1 MTDGAATRGVTA
13 AARSGRGGG
22 GPRPARGRPEDA
34 AEPAAGPDGDADRAS
49 GGARR
54 ARMRRRA
61 APVATRA
68 GRGGPVSA
76 AAFGPGRVNLVGE
89 HTDYNDGLCLPFA
102 IELGVTVRA
111 RPAPDGLIR
120 VHAVDIGA
128 HDVFAADAP
137 ARADGWRSF
146 ARGVVAELAAAGYPV
161 RPARLS
167 VAGTLPRGAGMS
179 SLAALEVALVLALL
193 AHSGYGEPDRLELAQ
208 LLSRVENTWVGART
222 GLLDQTASLFGR
234 PGHALRL
241 DIRALTAGGE
251 GAPSPVAEPAGP
263 GARAGR
269 AVPRPPGR
277 WLSGPAGRPVPGIEP
292 VRLDLGRWRL
302 VTVDSGVRH
311 AIAASGY
318 NTRREECARA
328 CELLGISSLRDADE
342 DAPDR
347 LPEPLGRRVRHV
359 LEENERVRRAVVALR
374 AGDLPELGRLLDASH
389 ASLRDLYEVSVPAV
403 EETVARLAAD
413 GAAGARLV
421 GGGFGGSVLAL
432 FPPGKRPPAEAL
444 RVVPGGPGRLV
455 RR

>member
-1 MTDGAATRGVTA
+1 
-13 AARSGRGGG
+13 
-22 GPRPARGRPEDA
+22 
-34 AEPAAGPDGDADRAS
+34 
-49 GGARR
+49 
-54 ARMRRRA
+54 MRRRA

-102 IELGVTVRA
+102 IALGVTVRA

-128 HDVFAADAP
+128 HDVFAAEAP

-179 SLAALEVALVLALL
+179 SSAALEVALVLALL

-241 DIRALTAGGE
+241 DIRALTRGGE
-251 GAPSPVAEPAGP
+251 DAPSPVAEPAGA

-292 VRLDLGRWRL
+292 VRLELGRWRL

-318 NTRREECARA
+318 NTRREECAQA

-342 DAPDR
+342 DAPNR

>member
-1 MTDGAATRGVTA
+1 MTDRAAASGVTTA
-13 AARSGRGGG
+13 AWGGRSGG
-22 GPRPARGRPEDA
+22 GPSTGRAARGRPDEAPD
-34 AEPAAGPDGDADRAS
+34 EPTGAGGREPEQAPS
-49 GGARR
+49 GARR
-54 ARMRRRA
+54 ARMRRRP
-61 APVATRA
+61 APAVSRT
-68 GRGGPVSA
+68 GRGGPVTA

-120 VHAVDIGA
+120 IHAVDIGA

-146 ARGVVAELAAAGYPV
+146 ARGVVAELTAAGYPV

-179 SLAALEVALVLALL
+179 SSAALEVALVLALL
-193 AHSGYGEPDRLELAQ
+193 AHSGHEEPDRLELAQ
-208 LLSRVENTWVGART
+208 LLSRVENVWVGART
-222 GLLDQTASLFGR
+222 GLLDQTASLFGQ

-241 DIRALTAGGE
+241 DIQALTGGAGNA
-251 GAPSPVAEPAGP
+251 APPVPEGP
-263 GARAGR
+263 GGR

-277 WLSGPAGRPVPGIEP
+277 WLAGPTGRPIPGIEP

-328 CELLGISSLRDADE
+328 CELLDIPSLREADE
-342 DAPDR
+342 DAPSR

-359 LEENERVRRAVVALR
+359 LDENERVRRAVVALR
-374 AGDLPELGRLLDASH
+374 SGDLTELGRLLDASH

-403 EETVARLAAD
+403 ETTVAALLDA
-413 GAAGARLV
+413 GAVGARLV

-432 FPPGKRPPAEAL
+432 FPPGKRLPAGAV
-444 RVVPGGPGRLV
+444 RVVPGGAGRLV